1 MAFSSEF
8 EGTAKRR
15 KCTTLNTMEAD
26 VTADT
31 LPLYRTD
38 CKLCPHCGEVFA
50 LKTFKLVANDCIT
63 TRYIYIL
70 YRYAAIYLQ

>member
-1 MAFSSEF
+1 MRDILTSMAFSSEF

-38 CKLCPHCGEVFA
+38 RKLCPHCGEVVA
-50 LKTFKLVANDCIT
+50 LKTFKLHKRLYYDQVCI
-63 TRYIYIL
+63 Y
-70 YRYAAIYLQ
+70 